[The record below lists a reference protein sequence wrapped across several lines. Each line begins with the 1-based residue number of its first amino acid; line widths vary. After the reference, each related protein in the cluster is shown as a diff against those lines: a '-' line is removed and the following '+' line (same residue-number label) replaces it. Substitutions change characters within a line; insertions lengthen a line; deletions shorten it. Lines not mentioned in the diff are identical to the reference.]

1 MAAAAV
7 FADLFLKAGTFI
19 GMEGPSEETFAD
31 IIDRLLRRMAHVFR
45 IETVVAQ
52 LVHHYFVGWEV
63 VGEVER
69 IHAQVGRESGK
80 KIVDA
85 EQKGLLADLISM
97 SPVLEMADR
106 TDGEDELLGTYSG

>member
-1 MAAAAV
+1 MQQQASVLKGRCGSRLAAFERNVATAAV

-52 LVHHYFVGWEV
+52 LVHHDFIGREV
-63 VGEVER
+63 VGEVEW
-69 IHAQVGRESGK
+69 IHAQVGREPGK

-85 EQKGLLADLISM
+85 EQKS
-97 SPVLEMADR
+97 
-106 TDGEDELLGTYSG
+106 

>member
-1 MAAAAV
+1 MIYRRMEDTRLAAFERNVATAAV

-19 GMEGPSEETFAD
+19 GMEGPSEEAFAD
-31 IIDRLLRRMAHVFR
+31 IIDCLLRRMAHVFR
-45 IETVVAQ
+45 IETVVAE
-52 LVHHYFVGWEV
+52 LVHHDFICREV

-85 EQKGLLADLISM
+85 EKKG
-97 SPVLEMADR
+97 
-106 TDGEDELLGTYSG
+106 